1 MILQLAWLGKSL
13 CTMGAA
19 ERFTCFRF
27 HCFWNTVINRKI
39 QCKHSFWTTP
49 NRKPRGYCKIDFFA
63 FLISTYE
70 FRQRGWYWYAVPNLQ
85 IYLLICSAHQGDS
98 HRQRWQAVAWP
109 GGYLSPQS
117 PWRPYEEVAYEECC
131 PWPHR
136 GRVPP
141 RGPNTDRSV
150 DGGSVST
157 RLIQQGKVHQEDSSR
172 WLQVYSNF

>member
-1 MILQLAWLGKSL
+1 MSSAKGNFTKAS
-13 CTMGAA
+13 
-19 ERFTCFRF
+19 ERW
-27 HCFWNTVINRKI
+27 H
-39 QCKHSFWTTP
+39 
-49 NRKPRGYCKIDFFA
+49 
-63 FLISTYE
+63 
-70 FRQRGWYWYAVPNLQ
+70 WYAVPNLQ

-98 HRQRWQAVAWP
+98 HRQRWQAMAWP

-131 PWPHR
+131 PWPNR
-136 GRVPP
+136 GWVPP

-172 WLQVYSNF
+172 WLQVFCIVTLRNQRVPTFRLDIFGWYVLINLTKPCWSKTQFA